1 MDFTFYD
8 LEGEKHSDINH
19 RFVQPPQVSYFV
31 TTQDRFGNVNVTPV
45 TMGTSFAPPWYYVF
59 CLSNLFVPD
68 WDGEYKPGVKQGYMN
83 LKENPE
89 CVISYYGHDLVRESW
104 IAGMP
109 IPKGIDEMEVAG
121 LTPLPSRKVA
131 PPGIAE
137 CPVNMECRVIN
148 ALKVGSRWTLYTCE
162 IVGVSVNSDF
172 VERDKTEFQGMG
184 VLGIDPV
191 FEVKIAKGDTPET
204 SAMRLYY
211 NRMDFSRIERCPE
224 DVGCEDEWIGSFDQ
238 WLLDEQ
244 KRGKLSEAERMEIL
258 ELDAKWARNRDP
270 ATNGA
275 VRRDLTDK
283 LRRLVKPQLTFRLD

>member
-8 LEGEKHSDINH
+8 LEGEKHCDINH

-31 TTQDRFGNVNVTPV
+31 TTVDNKGNVNVTPV

-59 CLSNLFVPD
+59 CLSNLFVED
-68 WDGEYKPGVKQGYMN
+68 WDGAYRDGVKQGYMN

-109 IPKGIDEMEVAG
+109 IPKGIDEMDVAG
-121 LTPLPSRKVA
+121 LTPLPSKKIA
-131 PPGIAE
+131 TPGIAE
-137 CPVNMECRVIN
+137 CPVNMECRVIHS
-148 ALKVGSRWTLYTCE
+148 LKVGSRWTLYTCE
-162 IVGVSVNSDF
+162 ILGVSVQSDF
-172 VERDKTEFQGMG
+172 VARDKTEFQGMG

-211 NRMDFSRIERCPE
+211 NRMDFDKVERCPE
-224 DVGCEDEWIGSFDQ
+224 DVGCEDEWIGSFSQ
-238 WLLDEQ
+238 WLTDEQ
-244 KRGKLSEAERMEIL
+244 KRGKITEEEHREIVALEAR
-258 ELDAKWARNRDP
+258 WAENRDP
-270 ATNGA
+270 VANGE
-275 VRRDLTDK
+275 VRRALTQK
-283 LRRLVKPQLTFRLD
+283 LRHMVRKPDV